1 MSLYNYSN
9 CGCSSGNGCGPDNVD
24 NTCSLN
30 SIRKTLI
37 EIINAIKNESALGF
51 NVDIEITTNDGIL
64 TTINFSKANINQ
76 IQVTKTTLIAENVA
90 ISLCDIAKI
99 TVLTSNTTGSTFNSD
114 LVSSLKSIT
123 TNCNIEDNKRC
134 FENCYS
140 CDANG
145 NASVMCAQG
154 MQNYINDNISSIDT
168 VSYNGNST
176 QTQSVNL
183 ITNITKEDVIESATL
198 NTQTSNVLA
207 TATLQT
213 ETAPFVNQITP
224 TDVDVVSSVTT
235 EDLTILQD
243 ITPQTVNVSAPI
255 TTTPQTVVTE
265 VQTQDDVTFVTG
277 VQTTTK
283 NVLDKVSTTTATA
296 VTGFSGGSTIT
307 GVISNVDKVENITPT
322 AVQLPAFTSTGTGEL
337 KITIPAKSIDGTNP
351 VSDIELNVTVG
362 NQNISFNGNTQQYVL
377 NNATNLLGGTTASP
391 SVVSVNQIGT
401 PTIDTFIK
409 TVSSTDIPVIDTVTP
424 DTQAGQIVTN
434 VTTEQIN
441 VIETQPTTA
450 TVVKSIDKT
459 TTNIKSVTETTSV
472 KPTDL
477 LSSTTADALTSATLQ
492 TTQNTVLKSATLT
505 TTPITAITDIQ
516 STPTNIP
523 VPVKENIDGKV
534 FTAGDGIMGVN
545 NTNGDI
551 TIYSICDINTVN
563 TIQ

>member
-9 CGCSSGNGCGPDNVD
+9 CGCNSGNGCGPDSVD

-64 TTINFSKANINQ
+64 TTVNFSKVNINQ
-76 IQVTKTTLIAENVA
+76 IEVTKTTLIVGNGA

-99 TVLTSNTTGSTFNSD
+99 AVLTSNTTGSAFNSN
-114 LVSSLKSIT
+114 LINSLKNIT
-123 TNCNIEDNKRC
+123 TSCNIESTKRC

-145 NASVMCAQG
+145 NAGVMCAQG
-154 MQNYINDNISSIDT
+154 MQNYINDNINFIDT

-183 ITNITKEDVIESATL
+183 VTSITKEDVIQSATL
-198 NTQTSNVLA
+198 NTQTSDVLA

-213 ETAPFVNQITP
+213 ETVPFVNQITP
-224 TDVDVVSSVTT
+224 TDVDVVSTITT
-235 EDLTILQD
+235 EDATILQD
-243 ITPQTVNVSAPI
+243 VTLQTVDVSAPI
-255 TTTPQTVVTE
+255 TTTQKTLVTE
-265 VQTQDDVTFVTG
+265 VQTQDDINFVTE
-277 VQTTTK
+277 VQSTTK
-283 NVLDKVSTTTATA
+283 NVLDKVSTTTGTV
-296 VTGFSGGSTIT
+296 VTGFSGGTPIT
-307 GVISNVDKVENITPT
+307 GVISNVDTVKNITPT

-337 KITIPAKSIDGTNP
+337 KIKIAARSIDGTNP
-351 VSDIELNVTVG
+351 VSDIDINVTAG
-362 NQNISFNGNTQQYVL
+362 DQNISFNGNTQKYVL
-377 NNATNLLGGTTASP
+377 DDATNILGGATASP
-391 SVVSVNQIGT
+391 SVVSVNQTGT
-401 PTIDTFIK
+401 PTTDTFVK
-409 TVSSTDIPVIDTVTP
+409 TVSSTDIPVIDTITPQTQTGKLVT
-424 DTQAGQIVTN
+424 DI
-434 VTTEQIN
+434 TTEQTN
-441 VIETQPTTA
+441 VIETQPTTE
-450 TVVKSIDKT
+450 TVAQTLDKT
-459 TTNIKSVTETTSV
+459 TKDIKSITETTSV

-492 TTQNTVLKSATLT
+492 TTQDTVLKSATIA
-505 TTPITAITDIQ
+505 TTPISAVTDIQ

-523 VPVKENIDGKV
+523 VPVKENIDGRV